1 MADLGGM
8 APGSGRGAGGPE
20 VGPFVV
26 VGVIRADGTVAGWTR
41 AAEDMVGRPAGD
53 VVGRPA
59 GRLLM
64 SAGDAPAAETW
75 SARARDGEPWTG
87 MIEVRHGEGH
97 GVRMICHASP
107 MSAENGGTDWFLS
120 AAELSG
126 TPSSPAAEAA
136 TQAALLA
143 RAPIGLSL
151 WDLDLRCV
159 WLNGTAERQDGAPR
173 RQRMGRRVTETHPGS
188 EAEAVEAAM
197 VRVLDSGAPVVDHA
211 YQWIAPGRPEQ
222 RAYSC
227 SYFRLDGEDGRPL
240 GVCAMSV
247 DISGSGARERLAVL
261 SEAGTRIGTTLDVIN
276 TAQELADVSVPLLA
290 DYVTVDLAD
299 SVPLGNEPL
308 GRLAATAQSIPVF
321 RRAGVASIHSALPE
335 SLWPVGEA
343 VFVPPSSPFTN
354 VLASRTSHFEPVLDT
369 SPGTWLDHDP
379 DRARAIAATGMHSL
393 IIVPLQARG
402 TVLGVAVFVRTENL
416 APFTR
421 DDLLLAEDLGAR
433 ASLSLDNARRYTR
446 ERTAALAL
454 QRSLLPHYLS
464 GGSAVEIASRYLPT
478 DMREGV
484 GGDWFDVIPLPGARV
499 ALVVGDV
506 VGHGL
511 AAAATMGQLRTAVRT
526 LADMDLP
533 PDELLAHLDE
543 LVVHLTEGDAGNQNF
558 TAPVMGGTCVYAVY
572 DPVGRCCTVA
582 RAGHPPPAIVSP
594 DGRVT
599 FPDLPP
605 GTPIGLGLAPFE
617 SVELALEPG
626 SVIALYSDGL
636 VESREA
642 DIDTGLERLGAALS
656 RTGTSL
662 EDLCAEVVATMTAHT
677 PRAADA
683 ALDGAASG
691 GPASGPASARALTTA
706 PSEDD
711 VALLLARTRA
721 LGPDQVASWDL
732 RRDPTTVAEA
742 RSYAA
747 DRLASWG
754 LEHLADTVQLI
765 VSELVTNALRHGAG
779 PVRLRLIRHSSLVC
793 EVSDADNS
801 TPRLRRPRALGEGG
815 WGLLVVSSLADR
827 WGSRLTPDGK
837 IVWAE
842 LELPPGS

>member
-1 MADLGGM
+1 MAGFGGE
-8 APGSGRGAGGPE
+8 APGSGRGVDRSG

-26 VGVIRADGTVAGWTR
+26 VCVIRADGTVAGWTK
-41 AAEDMVGRPAGD
+41 AAEDMVGRSAGD

-64 SAGDAPAAETW
+64 SAGDSPAPETW
-75 SARARDGEPWTG
+75 SARAREREPWTG

-97 GVRMICHASP
+97 GVRMIFHASP
-107 MSAENGGTDWFLS
+107 MSAEDGRTDWFLS

-126 TPSSPAAEAA
+126 TPSPAAEAA
-136 TQAALLA
+136 TQAAVLA
-143 RAPIGLSL
+143 RSPIGLSL
-151 WDLDLRCV
+151 WDRDLRCV
-159 WLNGTAERQDGAPR
+159 WLNGAAERQDTTPLR
-173 RQRMGRRVTETHPGS
+173 HRIGRRVTDTHPGG
-188 EAEAVEAAM
+188 EAEAVEAVM
-197 VRVLDSGAPVVDHA
+197 GGVLDSGTPVVDHA

-240 GVCAMSV
+240 GLCAMSV
-247 DISGSGARERLAVL
+247 DVSGSWARERLAVL

-276 TAQELADVSVPLLA
+276 TAQELADVAVPLLA

-308 GRLAATAQSIPVF
+308 GRLASTARSIPVF
-321 RRAGVASIHSALPE
+321 RRAGVASIHPALPE

-343 VFVPPSSPFTN
+343 VFVPPSSPFTH
-354 VLASRTSHFEPVLDT
+354 VLASRRSHFEPVLDT

-416 APFTR
+416 AAFTR

-506 VGHGL
+506 VGHGI

-543 LVVHLTEGDAGNQNF
+543 LVVHLTEGDARNQNF
-558 TAPVMGGTCVYAVY
+558 TTPVMGGTCVYAVY
-572 DPVGRCCTVA
+572 DPVDRCCTVA

-617 SVELALEPG
+617 SVELELEPG

-642 DIDTGLERLGAALS
+642 DIDAGLERLRTALS
-656 RTGTSL
+656 RTGTPL
-662 EDLCAEVVATMTAHT
+662 EDLCTEVVAAMTAPAPGVGDT
-677 PRAADA
+677 
-683 ALDGAASG
+683 ASG
-691 GPASGPASARALTTA
+691 GATSAGATSRRALTTA

-721 LGPDQVASWDL
+721 FGPDQVASWDL
-732 RRDPTTVAEA
+732 TRDPTSVADA

-747 DRLASWG
+747 GRLASWG
-754 LEHLADTVQLI
+754 LEHLAGTVELV

-793 EVSDADNS
+793 EVSDADHS
-801 TPRLRRPRALGEGG
+801 TPRLRRPRALAEGG
-815 WGLLVVSSLADR
+815 WGLLLVSSLADR
-827 WGSRLTPDGK
+827 WGSRLTADGK

>member
-1 MADLGGM
+1 M
-8 APGSGRGAGGPE
+8 
-20 VGPFVV
+20 
-26 VGVIRADGTVAGWTR
+26 IRADGTVVGWTK

-64 SAGDAPAAETW
+64 SAGDSPVPETW
-75 SARARDGEPWTG
+75 SARAGEGEPWTG
-87 MIEVRHGEGH
+87 MIEVRHGAGH
-97 GVRMICHASP
+97 GVRMIFHASP
-107 MSAENGGTDWFLS
+107 MSAENGRTDWFLS
-120 AAELSG
+120 AAELSD
-126 TPSSPAAEAA
+126 TPSSPGAEAA

-143 RAPIGLSL
+143 RSPIGLSL
-151 WDLDLRCV
+151 WGRDLRCV
-159 WLNGTAERQDGAPR
+159 WLNRAAERQDGTPR
-173 RQRMGRRVTETHPGS
+173 RERLGRRVTDTHPGG
-188 EAEAVEAAM
+188 EAEAVEAVM
-197 VRVLDSGAPVVDHA
+197 VRVLDTGVPVVDHA

-222 RAYSC
+222 PAFSC

-240 GVCAMSV
+240 GLCAMSV
-247 DISGSGARERLAVL
+247 DIRGSWARERLAVL

-308 GRLAATAQSIPVF
+308 GRLPSTAQSIPVF
-321 RRAGVASIHSALPE
+321 RRAGVASIHPALPE

-343 VFVPPSSPFTN
+343 VFVPPSSPFTS

-416 APFTR
+416 AAFTR

-433 ASLSLDNARRYTR
+433 ASLSLDNARRYTQ

-464 GGSAVEIASRYLPT
+464 GGSAVEVASRYLPT

-506 VGHGL
+506 VGHGI

-543 LVVHLTEGDAGNQNF
+543 LVVHLTEGDARNENF
-558 TAPVMGGTCVYAVY
+558 TTPVMGGTCVYAVY
-572 DPVGRCCTVA
+572 DPADRCCTVA

-599 FPDLPP
+599 FPDLPA

-617 SVELALEPG
+617 SVELELEPG

-636 VESREA
+636 VESRET
-642 DIDTGLERLGAALS
+642 DIDAGLERLRTALS

-662 EDLCAEVVATMTAHT
+662 EDLCSGVVAAMTA
-677 PRAADA
+677 RAPQVGGADSGGA
-683 ALDGAASG
+683 DSGGADSGGAASG
-691 GPASGPASARALTTA
+691 RALTTA

-732 RRDPTTVAEA
+732 RRDPTTVADA
-742 RSYAA
+742 RSHAA
-747 DRLASWG
+747 GQLASWG
-754 LEHLADTVQLI
+754 LEHLAGTAELV

-793 EVSDADNS
+793 EVSDSDNS
-801 TPRLRRPRALGEGG
+801 TPRLRRPRTLSEGG

-827 WGSRLTPDGK
+827 WGSRLTSDGK

-842 LELPPGS
+842 LELRPGS